1 MARGNSPD
9 MLLLPHDNYE
19 TMTEP
24 ATALNLQYKEEDGTL
39 QQGLQGLQQLKRSE
53 PELARISDNRIE
65 GRDDDEKTNDEE
77 PAADDDDTKHH
88 NVNTAT
94 DQESIDEGPAIGP
107 GPEDGKANVN
117 ADTDADAIEKPMLQN
132 G

>member
-1 MARGNSPD
+1 MAENLEASSPMARGNSPD

-39 QQGLQGLQQLKRSE
+39 QQGLKELQQLKRPE
-53 PELARISDNRIE
+53 PELARISDN
-65 GRDDDEKTNDEE
+65 D
-77 PAADDDDTKHH
+77 DDDDTKHH

-94 DQESIDEGPAIGP
+94 DQGSIDEGPAIGP
-107 GPEDGKANVN
+107 GPKDGKVS
-117 ADTDADAIEKPMLQN
+117 I
-132 G
+132 